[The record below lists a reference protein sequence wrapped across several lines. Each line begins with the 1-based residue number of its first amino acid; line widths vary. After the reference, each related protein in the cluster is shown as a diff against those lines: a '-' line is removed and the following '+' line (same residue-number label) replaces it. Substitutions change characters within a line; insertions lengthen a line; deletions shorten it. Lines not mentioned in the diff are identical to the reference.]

1 MSTEIFEKLSR
12 LADDVG
18 FSHNGRLNTDAIIA
32 LPEVREM
39 CADGKCKI
47 YGTNWKCPPHCGTI
61 EECEAKMKSFSDGII
76 VQTTMDLE
84 DEFDGEGMMEAH
96 EIHLKHFKQF
106 VSEIREEYPDV
117 LPLSAGTCTIC
128 AKCTCPDDPC
138 RNPAKAMSSM
148 EAFGLNI
155 SDVCRES
162 GIPYYYG
169 PCTMTYTSCV
179 LFD

>member
-1 MSTEIFEKLSR
+1 
-12 LADDVG
+12 
-18 FSHNGRLNTDAIIA
+18 
-32 LPEVREM
+32 M